1 MQPEKPLKRDDA
13 LVPLSREHHR
23 GLLLCWKIKTGLS
36 KNVEPERIK
45 RYADWFYAEHLTPHF
60 AEEENALFPILGN
73 DNTLVERA
81 VKEHRELETLFADN
95 SNVEHTLRSIADL
108 LDKHIRFEER
118 VLFGVIQETA
128 SGEQLKALER
138 HNAAQPF
145 CENASDAFWK

>member
-1 MQPEKPLKRDDA
+1 MKPEKPLKRNDA
-13 LVPLSREHHR
+13 LVPLSREHHQ
-23 GLLLCWKIKTGLS
+23 GLLLCGKIKTGLS

-73 DNTLVERA
+73 DNALVTRA
-81 VKEHRELETLFADN
+81 IQEHRELEKLFADN

-118 VLFGVIQETA
+118 ELFELIQRTA
-128 SGEQLKALER
+128 TEEQLQALTK
-138 HNAAQPF
+138 HDAPQPF
-145 CENASDAFWK
+145 CENESDVFWR